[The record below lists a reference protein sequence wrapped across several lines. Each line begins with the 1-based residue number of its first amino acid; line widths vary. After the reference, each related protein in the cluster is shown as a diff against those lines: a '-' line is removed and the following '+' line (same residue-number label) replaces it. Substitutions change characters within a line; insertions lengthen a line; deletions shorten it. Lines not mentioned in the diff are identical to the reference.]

1 MRRLKTLDRC
11 KVATS
16 ICDPVSTG
24 HDFPSFPISLSL
36 GECACADWEIALDTV
51 FQRIFQQSAMQSL
64 VQASTLGKL
73 ALLRG
78 MMATYPRNVVKDL
91 LNGVVEYT
99 MYLCK
104 LSEDVHQR

>member
-73 ALLRG
+73 ALLGLLALGPAFGLAFNRLEFSVSGTNFPSRG
-78 MMATYPRNVVKDL
+78 LYPP
-91 LNGVVEYT
+91 T
-99 MYLCK
+99 
-104 LSEDVHQR
+104 